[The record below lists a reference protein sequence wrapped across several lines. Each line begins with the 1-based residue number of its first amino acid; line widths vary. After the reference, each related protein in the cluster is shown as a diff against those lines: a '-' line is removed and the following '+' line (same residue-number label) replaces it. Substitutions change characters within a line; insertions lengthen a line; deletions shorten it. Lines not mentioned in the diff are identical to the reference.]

1 MYNRVIRS
9 HGGSQALKDCLI
21 SLFVSETA
29 NPSREIYLI
38 SPFLSNSPIIN
49 NEFGQYT
56 DMFPLLE
63 SKLVLLSDILKTL
76 VWKGST
82 VRVICDP
89 DREETKRF
97 LQELQGKVECK
108 RLTNNH
114 EKGLVTSR
122 FYLHGSMN
130 FTYRGIN
137 INGEKINITTDI
149 SEINQAI
156 MSAQARWEEA
166 EYVEL

>member
-21 SLFVSETA
+21 SLFVTETA
-29 NPSREIYLI
+29 KPSREIFLI
-38 SPFLSNSPIIN
+38 SPYLSNTPIMN

-63 SKLVLLSDILKTL
+63 GKTVLLSDILKTM
-76 VWKGST
+76 VWKGAK
-82 VRVICDP
+82 VRIICDP
-89 DREETKRF
+89 DREETRRF
-97 LQELQGKVECK
+97 IQDLNGKIECK
-108 RLTNNH
+108 RLANNH
-114 EKGLVTSR
+114 EKGLVTSH
-122 FYLHGSMN
+122 FYIHGSMN

-137 INGEKINITTDI
+137 INGEKINITTDV

-166 EYVEL
+166 ESIVL